1 MASDLHPPAEKS
13 TTSLVSGI
21 IDDFE
26 RLVKQQMELTR
37 QEIVNDMNK
46 ARDAVLNFA
55 IGAGITFLS
64 AAAFFFALV
73 HLLHWATA
81 PSGMDGAWL
90 PLWACYAIIGCILAV
105 VSGVLITTGVVKL
118 KSINPLQNPATDAL
132 KENVKWV
139 THPTK

>member
-1 MASDLHPPAEKS
+1 
-13 TTSLVSGI
+13 
-21 IDDFE
+21 
-26 RLVKQQMELTR
+26 
-37 QEIVNDMNK
+37 
-46 ARDAVLNFA
+46 
-55 IGAGITFLS
+55 
-64 AAAFFFALV
+64 
-73 HLLHWATA
+73 
-81 PSGMDGAWL
+81 MDGAWL